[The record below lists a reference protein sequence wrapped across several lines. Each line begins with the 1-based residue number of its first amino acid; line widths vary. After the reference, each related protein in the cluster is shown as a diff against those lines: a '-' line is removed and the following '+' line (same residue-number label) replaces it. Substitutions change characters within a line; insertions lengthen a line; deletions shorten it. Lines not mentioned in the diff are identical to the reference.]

1 MIIKFLRENNN
12 QKQNKKLFTTIDYFL
27 NHLTEFIGYEKD
39 NEDTFFTYIQYIKN
53 NIQLFVKIFPNIIL
67 NNVSPDIEIPKYMN
81 DLSFSHK
88 VKLIDYMKEYFIP
101 FSYYLY
107 KPITQKVLIKIQQK
121 GQILIDLVNSC
132 PIIINQKYNV
142 DYSSFDQT
150 IVTLLIEFLFLKV
163 IECYIKLTESSSCI
177 VLPKKMPPKKE
188 KSYTTLDEIED
199 EYVEFT
205 VDANI
210 FEGNKKEL
218 QNNISDMLKTF
229 LNIMKKQKD
238 DINISYDS
246 IMDKIFKLKEAEKS
260 LFTSEL
266 KAKTEE
272 ERNVDTELK
281 RNKLGRWNKGLQK
294 GLTEYDENVW
304 EEEQNMRDILKGIED
319 RARKEGEEQ
328 NIEDI
333 MDQLLVDERE
343 DRENV
348 DMRMLSENYM
358 DGDDWEGFEME
369 EEDWDEQN

>member
-1 MIIKFLRENNN
+1 
-12 QKQNKKLFTTIDYFL
+12 
-27 NHLTEFIGYEKD
+27 
-39 NEDTFFTYIQYIKN
+39 
-53 NIQLFVKIFPNIIL
+53 
-67 NNVSPDIEIPKYMN
+67 MN
-81 DLSFSHK
+81 DLSYSHK
-88 VKLIDYMKEYFIP
+88 LKLIDYMNEYFNP
-101 FSYYLY
+101 FTSYFHNSV
-107 KPITQKVLIKIQQK
+107 IDKVLVEIQEK
-121 GQILIDLVNSC
+121 GKILIDLVNTC

-142 DYSSFDQT
+142 DYSSFDQQ
-150 IVTLLIEFLFLKV
+150 IVSLLMEFLFLKV
-163 IECYIKLTESSSCI
+163 IKCYIELTELTSCI
-177 VLPKKMPPKKE
+177 VLPKKTPAKKE
-188 KSYTTLDEIED
+188 KSYTSLDEIEE
-199 EYVEFT
+199 EYVEFS
-205 VDANI
+205 VEANV

-304 EEEQNMRDILKGIED
+304 EEEQDMRDVLKGIED
-319 RARKEGEEQ
+319 RAIKEGEEQ

-333 MDQLLVDERE
+333 MGQLLVDERE
-343 DRENV
+343 DRENT
-348 DMRMLSENYM
+348 DMRMLSENFM
-358 DGDDWEGFEME
+358 DRDDWEGYEME
-369 EEDWDEQN
+369 DEDWDDQN